1 MIKLKKIVNLNI
13 FKKILKNKDK
23 DPTFDNK
30 KPNESKYNKISPN
43 NDLIN
48 TIDTAFIVINRG
60 NKIQFINNA
69 AKNTFNLSEEDNIFH
84 IFRTPEFRENISKI
98 NNKKIS
104 KSQFILELFNVPQ
117 TKFFNVKMYRLS
129 DKNTLLSFIDITRLQ
144 HLENLRKD
152 FVGNVSHELK
162 TPLSTIINIIELLK
176 DQKKITIQER
186 NKFMKILNKESLKM
200 KSIIEN
206 LLHLTKIETDLT
218 KKITKVVDLNKII
231 LDSISRTET
240 SAKKN
245 GIKIKYTRSKP
256 VNILGDSEQLQQ
268 MFVNIIDN
276 SIKYANKKSLINI
289 ELRNFK
295 NKLILFFKDQGRGIP
310 QRLISRIT
318 ERFYRTPEAKIK
330 RIEGTGLGLA
340 IVKHIAIMHKAEL
353 KITSKINIG
362 TTIEVSFKKV

>member
-1 MIKLKKIVNLNI
+1 MKKITNLNI
-13 FKKILKNKDK
+13 FKKILR
-23 DPTFDNK
+23 NK
-30 KPNESKYNKISPN
+30 KKNSTFIDEKSNESRQNALFSLDNVLVNAIDTPFIVLKRNNKIH
-43 NDLIN
+43 
-48 TIDTAFIVINRG
+48 
-60 NKIQFINNA
+60 FINAA
-69 AKNTFNLSEEDNIFH
+69 AKTTFKLSNEDNIFH
-84 IFRTPEFRENISKI
+84 TFRTPEFHENISKI
-98 NNKKIS
+98 KDKKIS
-104 KSQFILELFNVPQ
+104 KSQFILKLFNVPQ
-117 TKFFNVKMYRLS
+117 TKFFNVKMYRLANN
-129 DKNTLLSFIDITRLQ
+129 NTLLSFIDITRLQ
-144 HLENLRKD
+144 HLENLRTD

-162 TPLSTIINIIELLK
+162 TPLSTIINIIELLEN
-176 DQKKITIQER
+176 QKKITVKEK
-186 NKFMKILNKESLKM
+186 NKFMKILSKESLKM

-206 LLHLTKIETDLT
+206 LLHLTKIETEFT
-218 KKITKVVDLNKII
+218 KKITKVVNLNKII

-240 SAKKN
+240 RAKKN

-256 VNILGDSEQLQQ
+256 VNILGDSDQLQQ

-289 ELRNFK
+289 EFRDFK